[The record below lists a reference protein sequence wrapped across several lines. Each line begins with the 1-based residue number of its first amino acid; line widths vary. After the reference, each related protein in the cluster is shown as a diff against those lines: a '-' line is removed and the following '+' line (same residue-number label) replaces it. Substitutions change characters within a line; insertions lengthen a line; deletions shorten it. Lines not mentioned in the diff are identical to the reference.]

1 MRLIIVIV
9 LLAAVAYYVWH
20 EEQPPQPS
28 ADTQQQVAP
37 DPEGGLIEEHLLAP
51 LNKAQNFKDDK
62 YIKELEKHQAELNKQ
77 DKYSPD
83 P

>member
-20 EEQPPQPS
+20 EDEPPQPP
-28 ADTQQQVAP
+28 ANTQQQVEP

-51 LNKAQNFKDDK
+51 LNKAKNFRDDK
-62 YIKELEKHQAELNKQ
+62 YLKDLDQHQAELDKQ
-77 DKYSPD
+77 DQ
-83 P
+83 

>member
-20 EEQPPQPS
+20 EAEPPQPP
-28 ADTQQQVAP
+28 AETQQQVEP

-51 LNKAQNFKDDK
+51 LNKAQDFKDDK
-62 YIKELEKHQAELNKQ
+62 YNKELEKHQAELDKQ
-77 DKYSPD
+77 DQ
-83 P
+83 